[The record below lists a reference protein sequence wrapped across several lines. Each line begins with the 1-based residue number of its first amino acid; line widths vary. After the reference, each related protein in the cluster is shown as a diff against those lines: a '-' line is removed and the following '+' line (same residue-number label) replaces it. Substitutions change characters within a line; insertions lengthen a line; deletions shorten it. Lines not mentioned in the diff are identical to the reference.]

1 METLY
6 IHEKTGNIQPMTEAT
21 WEILGGEKSGWK
33 IATDEQV
40 EEASQKANLEKPKAL
55 MVELPKVAPKTEK
68 VAGTA
73 EEASKIDTGDG
84 SPSTEP
90 VTGTQTPKVE
100 AKKPAEPKV
109 LTAEEAAKA

>member
-33 IATDEQV
+33 VATDEQI
-40 EEASQKANLEKPKAL
+40 EEAGKKADLEKPKAL

-68 VAGTA
+68 VAGT
-73 EEASKIDTGDG
+73 EEVAKIDTGDG
-84 SPSTEP
+84 SPSIEP
-90 VTGTQTPKVE
+90 VVGTQTPKVE